1 MYEETGFV
9 GLEDRHRATERPDH
23 LSARRDTGETGIN
36 CGAVSVMLFDQGQR
50 FRSRHL
56 PKLHQKFELVL
67 WYRRR
72 QAFELQLSAFT
83 FKNH

>member
-72 QAFELQLSAFT
+72 QAFELHLSAFT
-83 FKNH
+83 SNKH

>member
-1 MYEETGFV
+1 MA
-9 GLEDRHRATERPDH
+9 EDRHQATERPDH
-23 LSARRDTGETGIN
+23 SSARGDTGEIGIN

-56 PKLHQKFELVL
+56 AKLHQKFKLVL

-72 QAFELQLSAFT
+72 QAFALRLSAFT
-83 FKNH
+83 SNKH